1 MLYGDG
7 LESQGFSFFTAVK
20 ISTTRT
26 LIFSIMGSI
35 LTNEMAISILE
46 NVVKNYEMVI
56 TSWKDASLE
65 TKDYLIK
72 EKTKIEARLNELR
85 EEELKK

>member
-1 MLYGDG
+1 
-7 LESQGFSFFTAVK
+7 
-20 ISTTRT
+20 
-26 LIFSIMGSI
+26 MGSI

-56 TSWKDASLE
+56 TSWKDSSQE

>member
-1 MLYGDG
+1 
-7 LESQGFSFFTAVK
+7 
-20 ISTTRT
+20 
-26 LIFSIMGSI
+26 MGRI

>member
-1 MLYGDG
+1 MTVYNH
-7 LESQGFSFFTAVK
+7 QK
-20 ISTTRT
+20 ITRT

>member
-1 MLYGDG
+1 
-7 LESQGFSFFTAVK
+7 
-20 ISTTRT
+20 
-26 LIFSIMGSI
+26 MGSI

>member
-1 MLYGDG
+1 
-7 LESQGFSFFTAVK
+7 
-20 ISTTRT
+20 
-26 LIFSIMGSI
+26 MGSI

-56 TSWKDASLE
+56 TSWKDASME
-65 TKDYLIK
+65 TKDNLIK